1 MSLSNTM
8 LCREYS
14 TTQIDVELPRHHRHH
29 HEKREF
35 VFERPHHHNN
45 HLNSR
50 IDIAEREY
58 RSRFQPTYR
67 EEVRVETT
75 VDPPKEREYGSRFQP
90 TYREEVRVES
100 TVDPPKQDIVND
112 KMGYYDEDGNFNSNT
127 CPCNRLTRFQVTTTP
142 SATACTVL
150 PKR

>member
-1 MSLSNTM
+1 M

-58 RSRFQPTYR
+58 R
-67 EEVRVETT
+67 
-75 VDPPKEREYGSRFQP
+75 SRFQP

>member
-1 MSLSNTM
+1 MQNVATLLSKSLANAT

-14 TTQIDVELPRHHRHH
+14 TTQIDVELPHH
-29 HEKREF
+29 HKQRHEQREF
-35 VFERPHHHNN
+35 VFERPHHRHN

-75 VDPPKEREYGSRFQP
+75 VDPPRKEREYRSRFQP
-90 TYREEVRVES
+90 TYREEVRVET
-100 TVDPPKQDIVND
+100 TVDPPQQDIVNG
-112 KMGYYDEDGNFNSNT
+112 KMGYYDEDGNHN
-127 CPCNRLTRFQVTTTP
+127 
-142 SATACTVL
+142 
-150 PKR
+150 

>member
-1 MSLSNTM
+1 MHDIATLPSKSSANTC

-29 HEKREF
+29 KEKREF
-35 VFERPHHHNN
+35 VFERPHHQNN

-58 RSRFQPTYR
+58 RSRFQPAYR

-75 VDPPKEREYGSRFQP
+75 VDPPREYRSRFQP
-90 TYREEVRVES
+90 TYREGVRVET
-100 TVDPPKQDIVND
+100 TVDPPKQDIVTD
-112 KMGYYDEDGNFNSNT
+112 KMGYYDEDGKKAQIF
-127 CPCNRLTRFQVTTTP
+127 VT
-142 SATACTVL
+142 ATD
-150 PKR
+150 